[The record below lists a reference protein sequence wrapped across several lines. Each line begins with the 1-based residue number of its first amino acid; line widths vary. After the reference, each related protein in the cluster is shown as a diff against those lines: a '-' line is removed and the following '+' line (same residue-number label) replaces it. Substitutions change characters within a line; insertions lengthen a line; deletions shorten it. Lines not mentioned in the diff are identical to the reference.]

1 MHQQFDPDVCM
12 KSSWQNIQSPFRQ
25 IFIKQKY
32 AESKCMELW
41 TVLTACY
48 VDNTLTTWTIHWLHW
63 HYIDYVDTT
72 LTTWTIHGQY
82 IDYIDTT
89 LTLHWVHWHYI
100 EYIDITLTTLT
111 LCLLHWH
118 YICYIDTTLATL
130 TLHLLHWHY
139 ICYIDTTLSC
149 LSPNLRPLPF
159 DFRPPCNSSPLTSA
173 RRASFILFLLF
184 NTF

>member
-1 MHQQFDPDVCM
+1 M

-25 IFIKQKY
+25 IFKKQKY

-72 LTTWTIHGQY
+72 LTTWTIHRLHWH
-82 IDYIDTT
+82 YIDTTLST

-100 EYIDITLTTLT
+100 DYINIV
-111 LCLLHWH
+111 
-118 YICYIDTTLATL
+118 LATL

-139 ICYIDTTLSC
+139 IELPISESAATALRFPPALQFQSTH
-149 LSPNLRPLPF
+149 LSPSCIFYTVLHI
-159 DFRPPCNSSPLTSA
+159 SH
-173 RRASFILFLLF
+173 ILIALHFA
-184 NTF
+184 

>member
-1 MHQQFDPDVCM
+1 M

-48 VDNTLTTWTIHWLHW
+48 VDNTLTTWTINWLHW

-89 LTLHWVHWHYI
+89 LSTLTLHWVHWHYI
-100 EYIDITLTTLT
+100 DYINIV
-111 LCLLHWH
+111 
-118 YICYIDTTLATL
+118 LATL
-130 TLHLLHWHY
+130 TLHWAAYLR
-139 ICYIDTTLSC
+139 ICGHCPSI
-149 LSPNLRPLPF
+149 
-159 DFRPPCNSSPLTSA
+159 SA
-173 RRASFILFLLF
+173 RPAIPVHSPQPVVHLLYCFAYFTYSDCSAFCINHFF
-184 NTF
+184 NRVCMDQCTI